1 MGTSSTVRSRRRATV
16 RGTRSVI
23 AAALVAVFLTALA
36 MAVATPKASAA
47 GGDLVWAK
55 RYGTAAR
62 RASAVAIA
70 AAPGGA
76 ICVAGERVNAGGVHI
91 VVLRY
96 RANGRRS
103 WARLYGATRP
113 GEEFA
118 AAIACDRRGNVFVAG
133 SVEAGPGDWDIVVM
147 KYQAGGKRL
156 WLRRYAG
163 AGGADV
169 HAAALAVDRNGN
181 AYVTGTS
188 RKPGGDLKVVA
199 VKYTPTGK
207 RRWVALRGPGV
218 LGGGFALPG
227 VDFEVSD
234 MTLDGYGHVYVCGS
248 ARWMADER
256 AVVLKF
262 SRTNGRA
269 LWARID
275 LPGVGERSRAT
286 SIAVHKNRVV
296 AAATLDAG
304 TDWHMMALGF
314 SRAGSPKYRTVYDE
328 GPGHNIVSSDVV
340 VDGDGDVFVAG
351 VTELTSGAT
360 VPCVMRLL
368 SDGAWQITAYE
379 PLDGRAGNVH
389 LALGRTGAVYLT
401 WSDEWVDGPT
411 EQSNIVARRF
421 TNSLLGRPWIRAWR
435 GPGHGDD
442 RPCGIVLGTTGG
454 LYVAGTCQGASDQTV
469 VLKLAR

>member
-1 MGTSSTVRSRRRATV
+1 MGTSCTVRWRGRATT
-16 RGTRSVI
+16 RGTPSVI
-23 AAALVAVFLTALA
+23 AAAFVAVVLTALA
-36 MAVATPKASAA
+36 MALLTPPAGAA

-62 RASAVAIA
+62 RASAVAVA

-76 ICVAGERVNAGGVHI
+76 VCLVGQRVNAGGVHM

-96 RANGRRS
+96 RADGRRS

-118 AAIACDRRGNVFVAG
+118 AAIATDRRGNVIVAG
-133 SVEAGPGDWDIVVM
+133 SVEAGPGDWDIVVI

-188 RKPGGDLKVVA
+188 RKPGGDSKVVA
-199 VKYTPTGK
+199 IKYTPTGQ

-218 LGGGFALPG
+218 LGGGFVLPG

-234 MTLDGYGHVYVCGS
+234 MTLDGYGHVYICGS

-262 SRTNGRA
+262 SRTSGRT

-275 LPGVGERSRAT
+275 LPGVGEKSRAT
-286 SIAVHKNRVV
+286 AIAVHKSRVAV
-296 AAATLDAG
+296 AATLDAG
-304 TDWHMMALGF
+304 ADWHMMALGF
-314 SRAGSPKYRTVYDE
+314 SRAGSPKYRTFYDE
-328 GPGHNIVSSDVV
+328 GPSANVVSSDVV

-351 VTELTSGAT
+351 VTERASGET
-360 VPCVMRLL
+360 VPCVMRLV
-368 SDGAWQITAYE
+368 SNGAWQATAYE
-379 PLDGRAGNVH
+379 PLDGRAGTVH
-389 LALGRTGAVYLT
+389 LALGRTGAVYLA
-401 WSDEWVDGPT
+401 WSDQWMDGAT
-411 EQSNIVARRF
+411 EQNNIIVRRF
-421 TNSLLGRPWIRAWR
+421 TNSLLGRPWMRAWR
-435 GPGHGDD
+435 GPGHDDD

-469 VLKLAR
+469 VLKLKR